1 MCMGCSLLREHDD
14 ASGDGAWPRAGAAAL
29 VASHARDVAF
39 TYSDLPGAAAE
50 RASRSAASN
59 ASADGTRTSG
69 CTPVPSQLP
78 PLNGLTGE
86 PVGTNT
92 ASPSRVAPG
101 RSEEHTSELQSLM
114 RKSYAVFCLN
124 KKKQTRLSTT

>member
-1 MCMGCSLLREHDD
+1 MSLNTTPGFGKSGISRIRVCQSGMGCSLFRDHDD

-39 TYSDLPGAAAE
+39 TYSDLPGAAAA

-59 ASADGTRTSG
+59 ASADG
-69 CTPVPSQLP
+69 
-78 PLNGLTGE
+78 
-86 PVGTNT
+86 
-92 ASPSRVAPG
+92 

-114 RKSYAVFCLN
+114 SISYAV
-124 KKKQTRLSTT
+124 